1 MFSNLGDEIHGRFFL
16 LLVGFFVVVL
26 GKGGLPR
33 KRSWMGRTN
42 ILNSGYIG
50 SEMTEESH

>member
-33 KRSWMGRTN
+33 KHSWMGRTN